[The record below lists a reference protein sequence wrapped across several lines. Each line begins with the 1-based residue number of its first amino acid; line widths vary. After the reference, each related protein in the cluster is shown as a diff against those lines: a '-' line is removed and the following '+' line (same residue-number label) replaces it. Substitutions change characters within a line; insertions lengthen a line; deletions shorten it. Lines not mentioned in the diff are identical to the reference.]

1 MLKMRDIPDVKELL
15 KWEGCPRLLIYLYF
29 KKKGHITKMVE
40 EIGGSSGALYN
51 ALPILRKYDLI
62 TEDVPKQVYRKGAK
76 RKEECSQCEHSCC
89 WWWRLDW
96 CAST

>member
-40 EIGGSSGALYN
+40 EIE
-51 ALPILRKYDLI
+51 KD
-62 TEDVPKQVYRKGAK
+62 T
-76 RKEECSQCEHSCC
+76 
-89 WWWRLDW
+89 RL
-96 CAST
+96 